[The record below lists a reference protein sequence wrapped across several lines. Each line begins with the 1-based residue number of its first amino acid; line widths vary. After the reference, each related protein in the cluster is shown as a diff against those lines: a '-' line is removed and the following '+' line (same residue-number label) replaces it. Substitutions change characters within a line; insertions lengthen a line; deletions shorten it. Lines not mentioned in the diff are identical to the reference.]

1 MKMKNFLLL
10 FAALSLIL
18 MACEPV
24 DPLFD
29 APSKE
34 SIQSIINKL
43 DPLERIT
50 ELNIDYL
57 TDYSL
62 DPKDGRIMY
71 AGERVNM
78 PINSNFEVFFGY
90 KEMLLGILDG
100 DLFAVICKG
109 EIVMG
114 PMAYKGKTVI
124 GGWVDYWEKYIVG
137 YLMFSDGQIAVAII
151 GGTYDQFFHYD

>member
-10 FAALSLIL
+10 AALSLIL

-50 ELNIDYL
+50 ELNIDSL
-57 TDYSL
+57 TNYAI

-78 PINSNFEVFFGY
+78 PINSNFEVFFGHQ
-90 KEMLLGILDG
+90 EMLLGILDG
-100 DLFAVICKG
+100 ELFTVICKG
-109 EIVMG
+109 ELISG
-114 PMAYKGKTVI
+114 PMTYKGKTVV
-124 GGWVDYWEKYIVG
+124 GGRVDYWEKYIVG